1 MFHPVFAPPAAL
13 VVDLDGTLVD
23 SGRDIAAA
31 VNLTRRDLG
40 LAELPIPAIVALIG
54 EGARVLIQR
63 ALPAGWDEPAIDG
76 ALQRLLDHYD
86 RTCTDTTAAYPGIP
100 EALERLASRYPLG
113 LLTNKPERVTR
124 QVLEHLDLARF
135 FPIVVGG
142 DSGPTRKPDPS
153 GLLGI
158 ARDLGAVVG
167 TVMLVGDS
175 PVDVATA
182 RAAGSRLALVAW
194 GYGGADASAAEIW
207 AHSAAEL
214 ESALNADA

>member
-1 MFHPVFAPPAAL
+1 MFSPPAAL
-13 VVDLDGTLVD
+13 VFDLDGTLID

-31 VNLTRRDLG
+31 VNLTRGDLG
-40 LAELPIPAIVALIG
+40 LPALPIPEVVGLIG

-63 ALPAGWDEPAIDG
+63 ALPADVEPGAIDD
-76 ALQRLLDHYD
+76 ALRRLLDHYS
-86 RTCTDTTAAYPGIP
+86 RTCTETTATYPGIP
-100 EALERLASRYPLG
+100 VALGRLAQRYPMA
-113 LLTNKPERVTR
+113 LLTNKPEGVTR

-142 DSGPTRKPDPS
+142 DSGPTRKPDPG

-158 ARDLGAVVG
+158 ARDLGAAVDS
-167 TVMLVGDS
+167 VMLVGDS

-194 GYGGADASAAEIW
+194 GYGGADGSDAEIW

-214 ESALNADA
+214 ESALAGGA